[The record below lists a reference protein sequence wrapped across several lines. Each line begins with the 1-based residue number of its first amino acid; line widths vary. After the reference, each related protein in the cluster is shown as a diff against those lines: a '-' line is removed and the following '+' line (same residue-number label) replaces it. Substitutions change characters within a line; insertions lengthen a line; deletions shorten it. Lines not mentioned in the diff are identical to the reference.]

1 MDDSIPENVAKR
13 AAKLRETV
21 ERHRR
26 LYHEKDAPEISDE
39 AYDSLVREL
48 EAIENKY
55 PSLKLGDTPTE
66 RVGGEPSTAFDKIR
80 HKVRQW
86 SFDNVFDAGEFKDWE
101 EKIKRI
107 IAKDRDISK
116 INLEYCVEHKI
127 DGLKIVLNYK
137 KGRFVQGATRG
148 DGVIGEN
155 VTENLKTIRDIPLS
169 LSQSVDLIVV
179 GEVWLSKKEFG
190 RINQEK
196 KQAGEAL
203 FANPRNAAAGSIR
216 QLDPKITAGRKLS
229 NFAYDI
235 DLLDSRDLPISMPKT
250 QEEELKLLSLLGF
263 NVNKAHKI
271 CRSADEV
278 ISYYKQWLPKREGYE
293 YGMDG
298 LAVKVNSRDI
308 QEYLGYTAKA
318 PRFAVA
324 FKFPAEQ
331 VTTKIKDIV
340 LQVGRTGVL
349 TPVAILEPVVVAGST
364 VSRATLHNEDEINRL
379 DTRIGDT
386 VVIQKAGDVIPDIVM
401 VLTDFRTGKEKKFVF
416 PKKVP
421 ECGGD
426 GSIERIP
433 GQAAHRCVYPD
444 SSVQQKRRLVH
455 FASKKALNIDGLGG
469 KTIEL
474 FMEKNLISSFDDIFT
489 LKKGDMMVLPGFGEK
504 SADNLLKSIENAK
517 EVSLPR
523 FIFSLSI
530 GQVGEET
537 ARDLGVHF
545 KTLEK
550 LKNASTEGLESVE
563 GIGPVVAR
571 SVFDW
576 FRNSQNIN
584 LLEKLLKYIEIE
596 KISQPAGSG
605 KLKGR
610 IFVLTGALN
619 SVSRDLAK
627 EKLESLG
634 AKVSSSVSKAT
645 DYVVVGKDPGSKYEK
660 AKELGVSVLNEE
672 EFVEL
677 IGQ

>member
-545 KTLEK
+545 KTLGK